1 MNVCCDQEGTVLP
14 NTCCEQRERSPS
26 SESEGTMK
34 ETDVVFV
41 DAGDGRWVDVLQ
53 DGTWDVIDYGVPIG
67 EAVKEY
73 GPHPITTLEAL
84 SLR

>member
-1 MNVCCDQEGTVLP
+1 
-14 NTCCEQRERSPS
+14 
-26 SESEGTMK
+26 MK